1 MGNIY
6 NSLIE
11 LIGETPLVA
20 LDRIGNYLDLK
31 GRVLA
36 KIESFNPGGSTKDRA
51 ALSMIEDAETT
62 GRLRPGGTIIEPTS
76 GNTGIGLAWIGGL
89 RGYRVILCMPETMSR
104 ERRDILAAL
113 GAELVLTPG
122 AEGMKG
128 SIARAEQLQ
137 YEIPGSVI
145 MGQFNNPANP
155 RAHMLTTARE
165 IWRDTG
171 GNIDAFVAGVGTGG
185 TITGVGRALKKLK
198 PSTWIVAVEPSD
210 SPVLSGGNAG
220 PHKIQGIG
228 AGMVPA
234 NYDASV
240 VDVVVPITSEQARD
254 AARLLARKEG
264 ILAGYSSGAALAAAI
279 DLAMRENF
287 AGKNIVVLLPD
298 TGDRYLSTDLFFDP
312 ES

>member
-62 GRLRPGGTIIEPTS
+62 GRLRPGCTIIEPTS